1 MATIVDID
9 GTLLAYGNKP
19 IKRVIDYVNSLD
31 TVYIVTARPESRR
44 NETARALRQ
53 AGVKYN
59 RLLMN
64 SVGPTHK
71 DGLESKRR
79 HAKELANSVKD
90 AIENDAG
97 ARRIYEQQGINAI
110 NPSSVGKAIWH
121 GAFVKNEY
129 L

>member
-31 TVYIVTARPESRR
+31 NVYIVTARQESRR
-44 NETARALRQ
+44 KETVRSLRQ
-53 AGVKYN
+53 AGIKYN

-64 SVGPTHK
+64 SIGPTHK

-79 HAKELANSVKD
+79 HARRLKDSVNN
-90 AIENDAG
+90 AIENDAD
-97 ARRIYEQQGINAI
+97 ARRIYEQEGINAI
-110 NPSSVGKAIWH
+110 NPSSIGKTIWQ
-121 GAFVKNEY
+121 GMFIKNGY
-129 L
+129 

>member
-19 IKRVIDYVNSLD
+19 IKRVIEYVNSLD
-31 TVYIVTARPESRR
+31 RVYIVTARSESRR
-44 NETARALRQ
+44 KETVKILRQ
-53 AGVKYN
+53 SGVKYN

-64 SVGPTHK
+64 SIGPTHK

-79 HAKELANSVKD
+79 HARMLRSSVTN
-90 AIENDAG
+90 AIENDAD
-97 ARRIYEQQGINAI
+97 ARRIYEQEGIDTI
-110 NPSSVGKAIWH
+110 NPSSIGKTLWQ
-121 GAFVKNEY
+121 GTFVKNEY

>member
-31 TVYIVTARPESRR
+31 AVYIVTARQESRR
-44 NETARALRQ
+44 KETERSLRQ
-53 AGVKYN
+53 AGVQYN

-64 SVGPTHK
+64 SIGPTHK

-79 HAKELANSVKD
+79 HARRLKGSVNN
-90 AIENDAG
+90 AIENDAD
-97 ARRIYEQQGINAI
+97 ARRIYEQEGINAI
-110 NPSSVGKAIWH
+110 NPTSIGKAIWQ
-121 GAFVKNEY
+121 GTFIKK
-129 L
+129 